1 MKKIIL
7 CIFALILMAA
17 GSFLLFHRNS
27 ILSMENTV
35 EMTDSTNTIVRVP
48 KQPKRVIF
56 LNTSNLEIFTS
67 VGGKPIA
74 RTTSDNIP
82 EDLKPMLKDVENIG
96 AIYAPNLEKMLSLKP
111 DLVIGTNVP
120 FNIALRKPLEI
131 ANVPVYINVINSYE
145 DVLQSI
151 ELMGKFANQPEKAA
165 IKKAEISK
173 EYNELT
179 TEVKPNSGKRCLIL
193 FGNTESFSI
202 ATSKS
207 FTGDLLNRLGGI
219 NIADKADKT
228 KDSGYIPLS
237 MEFINKQNPE
247 VIMLITMSKGDIK
260 ETAAQSIHTMQ
271 TNPVW
276 KDIKAVQTGQIYA
289 LPGALFTVN
298 PGTHIIEAMK
308 LMQRHMNGE
317 K

>member
-1 MKKIIL
+1 MKKLIL
-7 CIFALILMAA
+7 GIFALILLGAA
-17 GSFLLFHRNS
+17 GFLFFHRNS
-27 ILSMENTV
+27 SLTMENTI
-35 EMTDSTNTIVRVP
+35 EMTDSTNTKVRVP

-56 LNTSNLEIFTS
+56 LNTSNLEIFAS
-67 VGGKPIA
+67 VGGKPIGK
-74 RTTSDNIP
+74 TNSDNIP
-82 EDLKPMLKDVENIG
+82 EDLKPLLKDVENIG
-96 AIYAPNLEKMLSLKP
+96 AIYAPNLEKMLSMKP

-120 FNIALRKPLEI
+120 FNIALRKPLQV
-131 ANVPVYINVINSYE
+131 ANVPVYINVIKSYE

-151 ELMGKFANQPEKAA
+151 DLMGKFTNQPQKAA
-165 IKKAEISK
+165 AKKAEIEK
-173 EYNELT
+173 EYAQIT
-179 TEVKPNSGKRCLIL
+179 AKVKPNSGKRCLIL
-193 FGNTESFSI
+193 FGNTESFSM

-219 NIADKADKT
+219 NIADKGDNT
-228 KDSGYIPLS
+228 RDSGYIPLS
-237 MEFINKQNPE
+237 MEFVNKQNPE

-260 ETAAQSIHTMQ
+260 ETAAQSINTMQ

-276 KDIKAVQTGQIYA
+276 KDIKAVQDGQIYA